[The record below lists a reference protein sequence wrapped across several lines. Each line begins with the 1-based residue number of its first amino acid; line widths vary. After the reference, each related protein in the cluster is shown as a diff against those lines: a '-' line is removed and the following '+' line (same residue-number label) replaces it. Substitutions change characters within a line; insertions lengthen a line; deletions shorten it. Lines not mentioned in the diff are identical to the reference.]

1 MAAGLAVYLM
11 GAISETLVDM
21 RNEWAVQSL
30 VLFSFSLQVFLLMFA
45 WTRRKNVATLTR
57 FLLWL
62 AYQLADSTALFTLGH
77 MAIRARSPDEQQLM
91 AFWAPFLLVHLGGQD
106 TITAYSFEDNRLWL
120 RHLQTLVVQFLG
132 AAYVLHKYIP
142 GSERLIRVAS
152 ILMFIVGGLKYG
164 ERIWALR
171 SASMDSIWSTLDNE
185 KSDANARRMESR
197 SILKELVEKMWNP
210 LDDEDILMASHGL
223 LDVCKGI
230 FIGSQRERGGGAAD
244 LIGPLMSRCRHE
256 NRLDMLMEMELSL
269 MYDIMYTKA
278 AVIHTW
284 WGCCIRVVSP
294 VATAV
299 AFLLFRLTGKGGHRE
314 KDVVITYVLLAGA
327 LLLETAS
334 LVRAAG
340 STWTAAFLHA
350 KRWDHLYEF
359 QDFRLFLK
367 AASYR
372 RWSGTVGQYC
382 LLQSWCHDMAEPTG
396 IRVAELM
403 GLESWWYQ
411 LRNSQSDQMISG
423 TTKELMLREIFE
435 MGPDRRNVSS
445 RPGLLALQQHQL
457 HSEFG
462 WSVEESDIEGSI
474 IAWHVATD
482 LYYRAA
488 AAAANDDDDKVEADM
503 LQASQEL
510 SRYMMFLFVVRPY
523 MLPGPVRRSQ
533 YSRTCRLLNEAI
545 EEAYTKAW
553 DITTTKKKED
563 DEEEEDEH
571 GARATTREKHR
582 RLDWVLRT
590 FGKNLKK
597 LPLSR
602 LQGHFLDSFLPKLPP
617 ADHNPAVGGFAIAQ
631 ELRNHPRRL
640 QVILGVWV
648 EMLCFVANHC
658 SRESHARQLS
668 CGGELVTIAWLMAK
682 HANLLTVAAAA
693 D

>member
-1 MAAGLAVYLM
+1 MAGLSVYLM
-11 GAISETLVDM
+11 GAISDVLVDL

-57 FLLWL
+57 LLLWL

-106 TITAYSFEDNRLWL
+106 TITAYSFEDNGLWL

-132 AAYVLHKYIP
+132 AAYVLYKYIP

-171 SASMDSIWSTLDNE
+171 SASMDSIWSSLDND
-185 KSDANARRMESR
+185 KSDTSARRSESR
-197 SILKELVEKMWNP
+197 KILLELVDKRWNP

-230 FIGSQRERGGGAAD
+230 FIGSQRERGGAAD
-244 LIGPLMSRCRHE
+244 CIERVMWRCRQEH
-256 NRLDMLMEMELSL
+256 RLDMLMEMELSL

-278 AVIHTW
+278 AVIHSW
-284 WGCCIRVVSP
+284 WGCCIRVISP
-294 VATAV
+294 VATAI
-299 AFLLFRLTGKGGHRE
+299 AFLLFRITSKGGHKE

-350 KRWDHLYEF
+350 KKWCHLYEF
-359 QDFRLFLK
+359 QDFRVFLR

-372 RWSGTVGQYC
+372 RWSGTVGQYS
-382 LLQSWCHDMAEPTG
+382 LLQSWGHDMAKPTG
-396 IRVAELM
+396 SRMAGRM
-403 GLESWWYQ
+403 GLERWWYQ
-411 LRNSQSDQMISG
+411 LCHSRSDQISG
-423 TTKELMLREIFE
+423 TTKELILKEIFE

-445 RPGLLALQQHQL
+445 RPGFLALQQHHL
-457 HSEFG
+457 HTEFG

-482 LYYRAA
+482 LYYRDAD
-488 AAAANDDDDKVEADM
+488 NKVEDM
-503 LQASQEL
+503 LQASLEL
-510 SRYMMFLFVVRPY
+510 SRYMMFLFVK
-523 MLPGPVRRSQ
+523 
-533 YSRTCRLLNEAI
+533 
-545 EEAYTKAW
+545 AYTEAW
-553 DITTTKKKED
+553 DKEQGAKAIT
-563 DEEEEDEH
+563 
-571 GARATTREKHR
+571 EKH

-590 FGKNLKK
+590 FRKSFKK
-597 LPLSR
+597 VPLSR
-602 LQGHFLDSFLPKLPP
+602 QQVRFMDSFLPTEFPP
-617 ADHNPAVGGFAIAQ
+617 AGDNPAVGGFVIAQ
-631 ELRNHPRRL
+631 ELRNRPEGL
-640 QVILGVWV
+640 KVIFGVWV

-682 HANLLTVAAAA
+682 HANLPAVAAATEYRRHTVPRCKYIRPWYP
-693 D
+693 DHPGSN